1 MDKTAIKNFAI
12 ESRRKLIAAIKLQM
26 KVLGITEEQ
35 ISDKLET
42 STSEIEYYV
51 DDRNPITGSNIVKRQ
66 KLVVELHEREKAT
79 DYETAYNEL
88 VEEVAYTWF
97 NRLIAI
103 RFMEVNGYLPSWIR
117 VLSSSSGRNEPD
129 IMLRS
134 EADLVPYLGAFSNEE
149 QAIMVHASETEAT
162 VDMDAKYRML
172 FIKQAN
178 ALNANL
184 PHLFEKTNDYAELL
198 FTPNYHDGIIQHLIN
213 DIDEAD
219 FDVTR
224 GGQVEIIGW
233 LYQYYNTEPK
243 EVAFKKRK
251 YAETDIPAVTQLF
264 TPDWIVKYMV
274 ENSLGRYWIDVL
286 HARNDSRSEVEIAQ
300 AYHWQYYMPES
311 QQNEQVSLKIIE
323 AQKELTKVKL
333 EDITLVDAAMGS
345 GHVLV
350 YAFDVF
356 LQLYESE
363 GYSKRDATENII
375 QYNLYGFDID
385 TRAFQLSYFAL
396 SMKARE
402 YNRRFLTLELSPNV
416 FDIPEYT
423 DLSVQDFEDLITTDQ
438 QSSDITRLLNAFHDG
453 NSYGSLIH
461 FTDPIDFLE
470 IESIIDTKPG
480 EHQLSFESI
489 ELEEKKHK
497 LKEIITVSKLLC
509 RKYTVGVMNPPYM
522 GSGKMNDVLSKYVKR
537 HFTAGKADLFAA
549 FMERLRM
556 FVSANGYYAMIT
568 QHAWMFLSS
577 FEKLRQSLTQD
588 TLINMAHLG
597 TRAFEE
603 IGGEVV
609 QSTAF
614 VLKKQN
620 LTEYVGTYE
629 RLIDF
634 NSQDKKE
641 TAYLAAVR
649 DQTVDYLYRTN
660 QANFK
665 KIPGSPIAYWVSN
678 QLLHDFLVGIPLKNI
693 SPAQRGLTTGNN
705 NLFIHDWWEVLFNHV
720 DVSRSWRKNQTSKK
734 KWFPYNKGGK
744 NHKWFGNRE
753 LIVNY
758 YNSGQEIA
766 EFGKINKNSFG
777 FQGKD
782 YYFHS
787 GITWSALT
795 SASNTFRYSPQ
806 GSIFDSNKGPML
818 FSNDDSTIFSLLGF
832 LNSKVTTLI
841 TKVLNPTLSL
851 QNGDMD
857 KLPIKKEI
865 FDQNIEHVVR
875 INVLLAQSDWNEYE
889 NSWDFKVHPLLL
901 HIADDKQTEVGGRLE
916 NAFAIWKTEAQERF
930 DQLKANEEELNR
942 IFIDLYGLND
952 ELTPEV
958 EDKEVS
964 VRRADEERDIKSLL
978 SYFIGLVFGRYSL
991 DTLGL
996 AYAGGEWNTDK
1007 YQKFVPNKDN
1017 LLLLN
1022 DDRYFDDDRDIM
1034 NRFRTFL
1041 AVTFGEEHVQ
1051 ENMDYIAHV
1060 IGKKADNS
1068 EQAIRKYFVDDFF
1081 KDHKKGYQK
1090 RPIYWEFNSGKQN
1103 GLKALMYLHRYDEG
1117 ELAMMRTDYMYPL
1130 QSRYEERIE
1139 KLQQWVQDESV
1150 TKTKKQLEKKL
1161 KHVTQQLKELKQY
1174 DPIVRH
1180 VADQRINLDLDDGV
1194 LVNYEKLQDGNK
1206 ILSKL

>member
-103 RFMEVNGYLPSWIR
+103 RFMEVNGYLPSRIR

-198 FTPNYHDGIIQHLIN
+198 FTPNYHDGVIQHLIN

-233 LYQYYNTEPK
+233 LYQYYNTEPHD
-243 EVAFKKRK
+243 
-251 YAETDIPAVTQLF
+251 YAVNITGGAVTKNEIPAATQLF
-264 TPDWIVKYMV
+264 TTDWVVRYMV
-274 ENSLGRYWIDVL
+274 DNSLGKYWLERHPNSDLKSNLDYLLPGEIQIV
-286 HARNDSRSEVEIAQ
+286 DSSE
-300 AYHWQYYMPES
+300 
-311 QQNEQVSLKIIE
+311 N
-323 AQKELTKVKL
+323 L
-333 EDITLVDAAMGS
+333 EDMRFIDNAMGS
-345 GHVLV
+345 GHILV

-356 LQLYESE
+356 MKMYAEQ
-363 GYSKRDATENII
+363 GYSSRDAALSIVQN
-375 QYNLYGFDID
+375 NLYGLEID
-385 TRAFQLSYFAL
+385 KRAYQLAYFAL
-396 SMKARE
+396 MMKARQ
-402 YNRRFLTLELSPNV
+402 YNRRALQPEKVKLNV
-416 FDIPEYT
+416 H
-423 DLSVQDFEDLITTDQ
+423 VFEDTDTV
-438 QSSDITRLLNAFHDG
+438 SPEFLDALSGEYADDIKQIIELFNNARELG
-453 NSYGSLIH
+453 
-461 FTDPIDFLE
+461 
-470 IESIIDTKPG
+470 SIIKFDKTFNWTKLRENVEDIHTDALDIFG
-480 EHQLSFESI
+480 MNQSKKI
-489 ELEEKKHK
+489 VLEV
-497 LKEIITVSKLLC
+497 LTIAEIMST
-509 RKYTVGVMNPPYM
+509 KYDVAVTNPPYLNKFDPDM
-522 GSGKMNDVLSKYVKR
+522 KKYVKKNY
-537 HFTAGKADLFAA
+537 ADYSGDLFSVFIFNNINLVKIGGYAGY
-549 FMERLRM
+549 MTP
-556 FVSANGYYAMIT
+556 FV
-568 QHAWMFLSS
+568 WMFIKTY
-577 FEKLRQSLTQD
+577 EKLRNYLVANKEISSLIQ
-588 TLINMAHLG
+588 MEYS
-597 TRAFEE
+597 AFEE
-603 IGGEVV
+603 ATVPIN
-609 QSTAF
+609 TF
-614 VLKKQN
+614 VLKN
-620 LTEYVGTYE
+620 VPNDGNGTYIKLSAFKGGMNVQ
-629 RLIDF
+629 R
-634 NSQDKKE
+634 DKVLE
-641 TAYLAAVR
+641 AIANP
-649 DQTVDYLYRTN
+649 DIDYLYRTN

-665 KIPGSPIAYWVSN
+665 KIPGSPIAYWATKKVFKSFERST
-678 QLLHDFLVGIPLKNI
+678 LDEHFKGKE
-693 SPAQRGLTTGNN
+693 GLGTGNN
-705 NLFIHDWWEVLFNHV
+705 RVFL
-720 DVSRSWRKNQTSKK
+720 KY
-734 KWFPYNKGGK
+734 WFELILPNEGWYPYQKGGAYR
-744 NHKWFGNRE
+744 KWYGNN
-753 LIVNY
+753 NY
-758 YNSGQEIA
+758 YVDWRNDGRNMKAMPKSNIR
-766 EFGKINKNSFG
+766 NLP
-777 FQGKD
+777 FQ
-782 YYFHS
+782 YS
-787 GITWSALT
+787 IGITWSAI
-795 SASNTFRYSPQ
+795 SSGKPSFRYTQ
-806 GSIFDSNKGPML
+806 TKYFFDSKGPMM
-818 FSNDDSTIFSLLGF
+818 FHVHEESYFFAIGY
-832 LNSKVTTLI
+832 LNSKVTEYFLTFLS
-841 TKVLNPTLSL
+841 PTLDYRL
-851 QNGDMD
+851 GQIQ
-857 KLPIKKEI
+857 KLPFIDEEVVSRIELQRILTLVSQTLDTSKKE
-865 FDQNIEHVVR
+865 
-875 INVLLAQSDWNEYE
+875 WNQYE
-889 NSWDFKVHPLLL
+889 ESIDFYKHPLLT

-916 NAFAIWKTEAQERF
+916 NAFAIWKTEAQDRF

-991 DTLGL
+991 DTPGL

-1051 ENMDYIAHV
+1051 ENMDYIAYV

-1206 ILSKL
+1206 ILSKI

>member
-66 KLVVELHEREKAT
+66 KLVVELHERETAT

-103 RFMEVNGYLPSWIR
+103 RFMEVNGYLPSRIR

-198 FTPNYHDGIIQHLIN
+198 FTPNYHDGVIQHLIN

-233 LYQYYNTEPK
+233 LYQYYNTEPHD
-243 EVAFKKRK
+243 
-251 YAETDIPAVTQLF
+251 YAVNITGGAVTKNEIPAATQLF
-264 TPDWIVKYMV
+264 TTDWVVRYMV
-274 ENSLGRYWIDVL
+274 DNSLGKYWLERHPNSDLKSNLDYLLPGEIQIV
-286 HARNDSRSEVEIAQ
+286 DSSE
-300 AYHWQYYMPES
+300 
-311 QQNEQVSLKIIE
+311 N
-323 AQKELTKVKL
+323 L
-333 EDITLVDAAMGS
+333 EDMRFIDNAMGS
-345 GHVLV
+345 GHILV

-356 LQLYESE
+356 MKMYAEQ
-363 GYSKRDATENII
+363 GYSSRDAALSIVQN
-375 QYNLYGFDID
+375 NLYGLEID
-385 TRAFQLSYFAL
+385 KRAYQLAYFAL
-396 SMKARE
+396 MMKARQ
-402 YNRRFLTLELSPNV
+402 YNRRALQPEKVKLNV
-416 FDIPEYT
+416 H
-423 DLSVQDFEDLITTDQ
+423 VFEDTDTV
-438 QSSDITRLLNAFHDG
+438 SPEFLDALSGEYADDIKQIIELFNNARELG
-453 NSYGSLIH
+453 
-461 FTDPIDFLE
+461 
-470 IESIIDTKPG
+470 SIIKFDKTFNWTKLRENVEDIHTDALDIFG
-480 EHQLSFESI
+480 MNQSKKI
-489 ELEEKKHK
+489 VLEV
-497 LKEIITVSKLLC
+497 LTIAEIMST
-509 RKYTVGVMNPPYM
+509 KYDVAVTNPPYLNKFDPDM
-522 GSGKMNDVLSKYVKR
+522 KKYVKKNY
-537 HFTAGKADLFAA
+537 ADYSGDLFSVFIFNNINLVKIGGYAGY
-549 FMERLRM
+549 MTP
-556 FVSANGYYAMIT
+556 FV
-568 QHAWMFLSS
+568 WMFIKTY
-577 FEKLRQSLTQD
+577 EKLRNYLVANKEISSLIQ
-588 TLINMAHLG
+588 MEYS
-597 TRAFEE
+597 AFEE
-603 IGGEVV
+603 ATVPIN
-609 QSTAF
+609 TF
-614 VLKKQN
+614 VLKN
-620 LTEYVGTYE
+620 VPNDGNGTYIKLSAFKGGMNVQ
-629 RLIDF
+629 R
-634 NSQDKKE
+634 DKVLE
-641 TAYLAAVR
+641 AIANP
-649 DQTVDYLYRTN
+649 DIDYLYRTN

-665 KIPGSPIAYWVSN
+665 KIPGSPIAYWASEN
-678 QLLHDFLVGIPLKNI
+678 LIHDFEIGTPLKRIATPRQGLATADNNRFLRQWYEVVNQAICFDAHSI
-693 SPAQRGLTTGNN
+693 SES
-705 NLFIHDWWEVLFNHV
+705 IMSE
-720 DVSRSWRKNQTSKK
+720 K
-734 KWFPYNKGGK
+734 KWFPCNKGGSFR
-744 NHKWFGNRE
+744 KWYGNYDYV
-753 LIVNY
+753 VNWQNNGY
-758 YNSGQEIA
+758 EIRNFKTPSGKVRSRPQNTE
-766 EFGKINKNSFG
+766 
-777 FQGKD
+777 
-782 YYFHS
+782 YYFREAV
-787 GITWSALT
+787 TWSKIT
-795 SASNTFRYSPQ
+795 SGKFNVRYRIQ
-806 GSIFDSNKGPML
+806 GSIPETAGNEAFSSDHVALIKIVGLLNTKIVDSIMAC
-818 FSNDDSTIFSLLGF
+818 
-832 LNSKVTTLI
+832 
-841 TKVLNPTLSL
+841 LNPTINS
-851 QNGDMD
+851 QAGDFGNI
-857 KLPIKKEI
+857 PILLNDSNRVLNLAKK
-865 FDQNIEHVVR
+865 NIK
-875 INVLLAQSDWNEYE
+875 IAQSDWDTIEQ
-889 NSWDFKVHPLLL
+889 SWNFKVYPLLL

-916 NAFAIWKTEAQERF
+916 NAFAIWKTEAQDRF

-991 DTLGL
+991 DTPGL

-1051 ENMDYIAHV
+1051 ENMDYIAYV

-1206 ILSKL
+1206 ILSKI

>member
-103 RFMEVNGYLPSWIR
+103 RFMEVNGYLPSRIR

-198 FTPNYHDGIIQHLIN
+198 FTPNYHDGVIQHLIN
-213 DIDEAD
+213 DIDEVD

-233 LYQYYNTEPK
+233 LYQYYNTEPHD
-243 EVAFKKRK
+243 
-251 YAETDIPAVTQLF
+251 YAVNITGGAVTKNEIPAATQLF
-264 TPDWIVKYMV
+264 TTDWVVRYMV
-274 ENSLGRYWIDVL
+274 DNSLGKYWLERHPNSDLKSNLDYLLPGEIQTV
-286 HARNDSRSEVEIAQ
+286 DSSE
-300 AYHWQYYMPES
+300 
-311 QQNEQVSLKIIE
+311 N
-323 AQKELTKVKL
+323 L
-333 EDITLVDAAMGS
+333 EDMRLIDNAMGS
-345 GHVLV
+345 GHILV

-356 LQLYESE
+356 MKMYAEQ
-363 GYSKRDATENII
+363 GYSSRDAALSIVQN
-375 QYNLYGFDID
+375 NLYGLEID
-385 TRAFQLSYFAL
+385 KRAYQLAYFAL
-396 SMKARE
+396 MMKARQ
-402 YNRRFLTLELSPNV
+402 YNRRALQPEKVKLNV
-416 FDIPEYT
+416 H
-423 DLSVQDFEDLITTDQ
+423 VFEDTDTV
-438 QSSDITRLLNAFHDG
+438 SPEFLDALSGEYADDIKQIIELFSNARELG
-453 NSYGSLIH
+453 
-461 FTDPIDFLE
+461 
-470 IESIIDTKPG
+470 SIIKFDKTFNWTKLRENVEDMHTDALDIFGMNQSKKIVLKVLTIG
-480 EHQLSFESI
+480 EIMS
-489 ELEEKKHK
+489 
-497 LKEIITVSKLLC
+497 T
-509 RKYTVGVMNPPYM
+509 KYDVAVTNPPYLNKFDPDM
-522 GSGKMNDVLSKYVKR
+522 KKYVKKNY
-537 HFTAGKADLFAA
+537 ADYSGDLFSVFIFNNINLVKIGGYAA
-549 FMERLRM
+549 YMTP
-556 FVSANGYYAMIT
+556 FV
-568 QHAWMFLSS
+568 WMFIKTY
-577 FEKLRQSLTQD
+577 EKLRSYLVANKEISSLIQ
-588 TLINMAHLG
+588 MEYS
-597 TRAFEE
+597 AFEE
-603 IGGEVV
+603 ATVPIN
-609 QSTAF
+609 TF
-614 VLKKQN
+614 VLKN
-620 LTEYVGTYE
+620 VPNGSNGTYIKLSAFKGGMNVQ
-629 RLIDF
+629 R
-634 NSQDKKE
+634 DKVLE
-641 TAYLAAVR
+641 AIANP
-649 DQTVDYLYRTN
+649 DIDYLYRTN

-665 KIPGSPIAYWVSN
+665 KIPGSPIAYWATKKVFKSFERST
-678 QLLHDFLVGIPLKNI
+678 LDEHFKGKE
-693 SPAQRGLTTGNN
+693 GLGTGNN
-705 NLFIHDWWEVLFNHV
+705 RVFL
-720 DVSRSWRKNQTSKK
+720 KY
-734 KWFPYNKGGK
+734 WFELILPNEGWYPYQKGGAYR
-744 NHKWFGNRE
+744 KWYGNN
-753 LIVNY
+753 NY
-758 YNSGQEIA
+758 YVDWRNDGRNMKAMPKSNIR
-766 EFGKINKNSFG
+766 NLP
-777 FQGKD
+777 FQ
-782 YYFHS
+782 YS
-787 GITWSALT
+787 IGITWSAI
-795 SASNTFRYSPQ
+795 SSGKPSFRYTQ
-806 GSIFDSNKGPML
+806 TKYFFDSKGPMM
-818 FSNDDSTIFSLLGF
+818 FHVHEESYFFAIGY
-832 LNSKVTTLI
+832 LNSKVTEYFLTFLS
-841 TKVLNPTLSL
+841 PTLDYRL
-851 QNGDMD
+851 GQIQ
-857 KLPIKKEI
+857 KLPFIDEEVVSRIELQRILTLVSQTLDTSKKE
-865 FDQNIEHVVR
+865 
-875 INVLLAQSDWNEYE
+875 WNQYE
-889 NSWDFKVHPLLL
+889 ESIDFYKHPLLT

>member
-66 KLVVELHEREKAT
+66 KLVVELHERETAT

-103 RFMEVNGYLPSWIR
+103 RFMEVNGYLPSRIR

-198 FTPNYHDGIIQHLIN
+198 FTPNYHVGVIQHLIN

-243 EVAFKKRK
+243 EVAISQPKSHKFRNNEI
-251 YAETDIPAVTQLF
+251 ASATQIF

-274 ENSLGRYWIDVL
+274 QNSLGKLWIRHIVAKNGSL
-286 HARNDSRSEVEIAQ
+286 SEKQLAEQ
-300 AYHWQYYMPES
+300 FQWQYYMEDGP
-311 QQNEQVSLKIIE
+311 QPKE
-323 AQKELTKVKL
+323 AIVEITSTENSL
-333 EDITLVDAAMGS
+333 EDLNIQDIKFIDPAMGS
-345 GHVLV
+345 GHILV
-350 YAFDVF
+350 YAFDV
-356 LQLYESE
+356 LMDIYISE
-363 GYSKRDATENII
+363 GFSKREATELII
-375 QYNLYGFDID
+375 TNNLSGLDID
-385 TRAFQLSYFAL
+385 MRAFQLSYF
-396 SMKARE
+396 SVMMKARQ
-402 YNRRFLTLELSPNV
+402 YNRRILSVNHSINV
-416 FDIPEYT
+416 FSIPDT
-423 DLSVQDFEDLITTDQ
+423 SDLAIESFNVLFEQLTEKTVAILKE
-438 QSSDITRLLNAFHDG
+438 LLAIFVHG
-453 NSYGSLIH
+453 SEFGSLLKVGQYNFEMILSEL
-461 FTDPIDFLE
+461 DGLN
-470 IESIIDTKPG
+470 
-480 EHQLSFESI
+480 EHQLSFELIPLI
-489 ELEEKKHK
+489 EKS
-497 LKEIITVSKLLC
+497 KEIIKAAKLLAQP
-509 RKYTVGVMNPPYM
+509 YHVVITNPPYM
-522 GSGKMNDVLSKYVKR
+522 GSSRMSPALAKFAKEVYPNSKS
-537 HFTAGKADLFAA
+537 DLFSM
-549 FMERLRM
+549 FMERWG
-556 FVSANGYYAMIT
+556 SATLSGGYSCMVT
-568 QHAWMFLSS
+568 MQSWMFLSS
-577 FEKLRQSLTQD
+577 FEKMRKNILTKYTISNLMHMENNVMGIAFGTAVTILRN
-588 TLINMAHLG
+588 TLLPD
-597 TRAFEE
+597 F
-603 IGGEVV
+603 
-609 QSTAF
+609 S
-614 VLKKQN
+614 
-620 LTEYVGTYE
+620 GTYHQIKTTDVTKGIPAVVPITGN
-629 RLIDF
+629 RF
-634 NSQDKKE
+634 N
-641 TAYLAAVR
+641 
-649 DQTVDYLYRTN
+649 RTN

-665 KIPGSPIAYWVSN
+665 KIPGSPIAYWASEN
-678 QLLHDFLVGIPLKNI
+678 LIHDFEIGTPLKRIATPRQGLATADNNRFLRQWYEVVNQAICFDAHSI
-693 SPAQRGLTTGNN
+693 SES
-705 NLFIHDWWEVLFNHV
+705 IISE
-720 DVSRSWRKNQTSKK
+720 K
-734 KWFPYNKGGK
+734 KWFPCNKGGSFR
-744 NHKWFGNRE
+744 KWYGNYDYV
-753 LIVNY
+753 VNWQNNGY
-758 YNSGQEIA
+758 EIRNFKTPSGKVRSRPQNTE
-766 EFGKINKNSFG
+766 
-777 FQGKD
+777 
-782 YYFHS
+782 YYFREAV
-787 GITWSALT
+787 TWSKIT
-795 SASNTFRYSPQ
+795 SGKFNVRYRIQ
-806 GSIFDSNKGPML
+806 GSIPETAGNEAFSSDHVALIKIVGLLNTKIVDSIMAC
-818 FSNDDSTIFSLLGF
+818 
-832 LNSKVTTLI
+832 
-841 TKVLNPTLSL
+841 LNPTINS
-851 QNGDMD
+851 QAGDFGNI
-857 KLPIKKEI
+857 PILLNDSNRVLNLAKK
-865 FDQNIEHVVR
+865 NIK
-875 INVLLAQSDWNEYE
+875 IAQSDWDTIEQ
-889 NSWDFKVHPLLL
+889 SWNFKVYPLLL

-916 NAFAIWKTEAQERF
+916 NAFAIWKTEAQDRF

-991 DTLGL
+991 DTPGL

-1051 ENMDYIAHV
+1051 ENMDYIAYV

-1206 ILSKL
+1206 ILSKI

>member
-26 KVLGITEEQ
+26 KVLGITEKQ

-103 RFMEVNGYLPSWIR
+103 RFMEVNGYLPSRIR

-198 FTPNYHDGIIQHLIN
+198 FTPNYHDGVIQHLIN
-213 DIDEAD
+213 DIDEVD

-233 LYQYYNTEPK
+233 LYQYYNTEPHD
-243 EVAFKKRK
+243 
-251 YAETDIPAVTQLF
+251 YAVNITGGAVTKNEIPAATQLF
-264 TPDWIVKYMV
+264 TTDWVVRYMV
-274 ENSLGRYWIDVL
+274 DNSLGKYWLERHPNSDLKSNLDYLLPGEIQTV
-286 HARNDSRSEVEIAQ
+286 DSSE
-300 AYHWQYYMPES
+300 
-311 QQNEQVSLKIIE
+311 N
-323 AQKELTKVKL
+323 L
-333 EDITLVDAAMGS
+333 EDMRLIDNAMGS
-345 GHVLV
+345 GHILV

-356 LQLYESE
+356 MKMYAEQ
-363 GYSKRDATENII
+363 GYSSRDAALSIVQN
-375 QYNLYGFDID
+375 NLYGLEID
-385 TRAFQLSYFAL
+385 KRAYQLAYFAL
-396 SMKARE
+396 MMKARQ
-402 YNRRFLTLELSPNV
+402 YNRRALQPEKVKLNV
-416 FDIPEYT
+416 H
-423 DLSVQDFEDLITTDQ
+423 VFEDTDTV
-438 QSSDITRLLNAFHDG
+438 SPEFLDALSGEYADDIKQIIELFSNARELG
-453 NSYGSLIH
+453 
-461 FTDPIDFLE
+461 
-470 IESIIDTKPG
+470 SIIKFDKTFNWTKLRENVEDMHTDALDIFGMNQSKKIVLKVLTIG
-480 EHQLSFESI
+480 EIMS
-489 ELEEKKHK
+489 
-497 LKEIITVSKLLC
+497 T
-509 RKYTVGVMNPPYM
+509 KYDVAVTNPPYLNKFDPDM
-522 GSGKMNDVLSKYVKR
+522 KKYVKKNY
-537 HFTAGKADLFAA
+537 ADYSGDLFSVFIFNNINLVKIGGYAA
-549 FMERLRM
+549 YMTP
-556 FVSANGYYAMIT
+556 FV
-568 QHAWMFLSS
+568 WMFIKTY
-577 FEKLRQSLTQD
+577 EKLRSYLVANKEISSLIQ
-588 TLINMAHLG
+588 MEYS
-597 TRAFEE
+597 AFEE
-603 IGGEVV
+603 ATVPIN
-609 QSTAF
+609 TF
-614 VLKKQN
+614 VLKN
-620 LTEYVGTYE
+620 VPNGSNGTYIKLSAFKGGMNVQ
-629 RLIDF
+629 R
-634 NSQDKKE
+634 DKVLE
-641 TAYLAAVR
+641 AIANP
-649 DQTVDYLYRTN
+649 DIDYLYRTN

-665 KIPGSPIAYWVSN
+665 KIPGSPIAYWATKKVFKSFERST
-678 QLLHDFLVGIPLKNI
+678 LDEHFKGKE
-693 SPAQRGLTTGNN
+693 GLGTGNN
-705 NLFIHDWWEVLFNHV
+705 RVFL
-720 DVSRSWRKNQTSKK
+720 KY
-734 KWFPYNKGGK
+734 WFELILPNEGWYPYQKGGAYR
-744 NHKWFGNRE
+744 KWYGNN
-753 LIVNY
+753 NY
-758 YNSGQEIA
+758 YVDWRNDGRNMKAMPKSNIR
-766 EFGKINKNSFG
+766 NLP
-777 FQGKD
+777 FQ
-782 YYFHS
+782 YS
-787 GITWSALT
+787 IGITWSAI
-795 SASNTFRYSPQ
+795 SSGKPSFRYTQ
-806 GSIFDSNKGPML
+806 TKYFFDSKGPMM
-818 FSNDDSTIFSLLGF
+818 FHVHEESYFFAIGY
-832 LNSKVTTLI
+832 LNSKVTEYFLTFLS
-841 TKVLNPTLSL
+841 PTLDYRL
-851 QNGDMD
+851 GQIQ
-857 KLPIKKEI
+857 KLPFIDEEVVSRIELQRILTLVSQTLDTSKKE
-865 FDQNIEHVVR
+865 
-875 INVLLAQSDWNEYE
+875 WNQYE
-889 NSWDFKVHPLLL
+889 ESIDFYKHPLLT

>member
-103 RFMEVNGYLPSWIR
+103 RFMEVNGYLPSRIR

-198 FTPNYHDGIIQHLIN
+198 FTPNYHDGVIQHLIN
-213 DIDEAD
+213 DIDEVD

-233 LYQYYNTEPK
+233 LYQYYNTEPHD
-243 EVAFKKRK
+243 
-251 YAETDIPAVTQLF
+251 YAVNITGGAVTKNEIPAATQLF
-264 TPDWIVKYMV
+264 TTDWIVRYMV
-274 ENSLGRYWIDVL
+274 DNSLGKYWLERHPNSDLKSNLDYLLPGEIQTV
-286 HARNDSRSEVEIAQ
+286 DSSE
-300 AYHWQYYMPES
+300 
-311 QQNEQVSLKIIE
+311 N
-323 AQKELTKVKL
+323 L
-333 EDITLVDAAMGS
+333 EDMRLIDNAMGS
-345 GHVLV
+345 GHILV

-356 LQLYESE
+356 MKMYAEQ
-363 GYSKRDATENII
+363 GYSSRGAALSIVQN
-375 QYNLYGFDID
+375 NLYGLEID
-385 TRAFQLSYFAL
+385 KRAYQLAYFAL
-396 SMKARE
+396 MMKARQ
-402 YNRRFLTLELSPNV
+402 YNRRALQPEKVKLNV
-416 FDIPEYT
+416 H
-423 DLSVQDFEDLITTDQ
+423 VFEDTDTV
-438 QSSDITRLLNAFHDG
+438 SPEFLDALSGEYADDIKQIIELFSNARELG
-453 NSYGSLIH
+453 
-461 FTDPIDFLE
+461 
-470 IESIIDTKPG
+470 SIIKFDKTFNWTKLRENVEDMHTDALDIFGMNQSKKIVLKVLTIG
-480 EHQLSFESI
+480 EIMS
-489 ELEEKKHK
+489 
-497 LKEIITVSKLLC
+497 T
-509 RKYTVGVMNPPYM
+509 KYDVAVTNPPYLNKFDPDM
-522 GSGKMNDVLSKYVKR
+522 KKYVKKNY
-537 HFTAGKADLFAA
+537 ADYSGDLFSVFIFNNINLVKIGGYAA
-549 FMERLRM
+549 YMTP
-556 FVSANGYYAMIT
+556 FV
-568 QHAWMFLSS
+568 WMFIKTY
-577 FEKLRQSLTQD
+577 EKLRSYLVANKEISSLIQ
-588 TLINMAHLG
+588 MEYS
-597 TRAFEE
+597 AFEE
-603 IGGEVV
+603 ATVPIN
-609 QSTAF
+609 TF
-614 VLKKQN
+614 VLKN
-620 LTEYVGTYE
+620 VPNSGNGTYIKLSAFKGGMNVQ
-629 RLIDF
+629 R
-634 NSQDKKE
+634 DKVLE
-641 TAYLAAVR
+641 AIANP
-649 DQTVDYLYRTN
+649 DIDYLYRTN

-665 KIPGSPIAYWVSN
+665 KIPGSPIAYWASKN
-678 QLLHDFLVGIPLKNI
+678 LIHDFEVGKRMENVVVPKVGLQTGDNKIFLRFWYEVGNQNI
-693 SPAQRGLTTGNN
+693 CYSANTISESTLSG
-705 NLFIHDWWEVLFNHV
+705 
-720 DVSRSWRKNQTSKK
+720 K
-734 KWFPYNKGGK
+734 KWFPYNKGGSYR
-744 NHKWFGNRE
+744 KWFGNYDYV
-753 LIVNY
+753 VNWKQ
-758 YNSGQEIA
+758 NGKEIRNFTDNA
-766 EFGKINKNSFG
+766 GKLRSRPQNT
-777 FQGKD
+777 D
-782 YYFHS
+782 YYFQES
-787 GITWSALT
+787 ITWSDIT
-795 SASNTFRYSPQ
+795 SGDFSARYRAP
-806 GSIFDSNKGPML
+806 GSIFDVVGKSAFKL
-818 FSNDDSTIFSLLGF
+818 EKQTDLLSLLGL
-832 LNSKVTTLI
+832 LNAKVTNYI
-841 TKVLNPTLSL
+841 FKILNPTIHL
-851 QNGDMD
+851 QTGNFANFPVINS
-857 KLPIKKEI
+857 KISVYKQVQVAIEI
-865 FDQNIEHVVR
+865 TQN
-875 INVLLAQSDWNEYE
+875 DWNSFEK
-889 NSWDFKVHPLLL
+889 SWDFIRHPLLS
-901 HIADDKQTEVGGRLE
+901 HIADDKQTEIGGRLE
-916 NAFAIWKTEAQERF
+916 NAFAIWKIEAQERF

-958 EDKEVS
+958 EDKDVS

-991 DTLGL
+991 DTPGL

-1051 ENMDYIAHV
+1051 ANMDYIAHV

>member
-66 KLVVELHEREKAT
+66 KLVVELHERERAT

-103 RFMEVNGYLPSWIR
+103 RFMEVNGYLPSRIR

-172 FIKQAN
+172 FIKQTN

-198 FTPNYHDGIIQHLIN
+198 FTPNYHDGVIQHLIN

-233 LYQYYNTEPK
+233 LYQYYNTEPHD
-243 EVAFKKRK
+243 
-251 YAETDIPAVTQLF
+251 YAVNITGGAVTKNEIPAATQLF
-264 TPDWIVKYMV
+264 TTDWVVRYMV
-274 ENSLGRYWIDVL
+274 DNSLGKYWLERHPNSDLKSNLDYLLPGEIQTVDSSENLKDMRLID
-286 HARNDSRSEVEIAQ
+286 N
-300 AYHWQYYMPES
+300 
-311 QQNEQVSLKIIE
+311 
-323 AQKELTKVKL
+323 
-333 EDITLVDAAMGS
+333 AMGS
-345 GHVLV
+345 GHILV

-356 LQLYESE
+356 MKMYAEQ
-363 GYSKRDATENII
+363 GYSSRDAALSIVQN
-375 QYNLYGFDID
+375 NLYGLEID
-385 TRAFQLSYFAL
+385 KRAYQLAYFAL
-396 SMKARE
+396 MMKARQ
-402 YNRRFLTLELSPNV
+402 YNRHALQPEKVKLNV
-416 FDIPEYT
+416 H
-423 DLSVQDFEDLITTDQ
+423 VFEDTDTV
-438 QSSDITRLLNAFHDG
+438 SPEFLDALSGEYADDIKQIIELFNNARELG
-453 NSYGSLIH
+453 
-461 FTDPIDFLE
+461 
-470 IESIIDTKPG
+470 SIIKFDKTFNWTKLRENVEDIHTDALDIFG
-480 EHQLSFESI
+480 MNQSKKI
-489 ELEEKKHK
+489 VLEV
-497 LKEIITVSKLLC
+497 LTIAEIMST
-509 RKYTVGVMNPPYM
+509 KYDVAVTNPPYLNKFDPDM
-522 GSGKMNDVLSKYVKR
+522 KKYVKKNY
-537 HFTAGKADLFAA
+537 ADYSGDLFSVFIFNNINLVKIGGYAGY
-549 FMERLRM
+549 MTP
-556 FVSANGYYAMIT
+556 FV
-568 QHAWMFLSS
+568 WMFIKTY
-577 FEKLRQSLTQD
+577 EKLRNYLVANKEISSLIQ
-588 TLINMAHLG
+588 MEYS
-597 TRAFEE
+597 AFEE
-603 IGGEVV
+603 ATVPIN
-609 QSTAF
+609 TF
-614 VLKKQN
+614 VLKN
-620 LTEYVGTYE
+620 VPNDGNGTYIKLSAFKGGMNVQ
-629 RLIDF
+629 R
-634 NSQDKKE
+634 DKVLE
-641 TAYLAAVR
+641 AIANP
-649 DQTVDYLYRTN
+649 DIDYLYRTN
-660 QANFK
+660 QAKFK
-665 KIPGSPIAYWVSN
+665 EIPGYKISYWASSEILSAFKYPLIRKYGNVKSGIMVKSDFTKEWYEVSN
-678 QLLHDFLVGIPLKNI
+678 EDILFNATNI
-693 SPAQRGLTTGNN
+693 SQMSG
-705 NLFIHDWWEVLFNHV
+705 F
-720 DVSRSWRKNQTSKK
+720 
-734 KWFPYNKGGK
+734 KWFPLNSGGGF
-744 NHKWFGNRE
+744 NKWFGNNTTVIDLENNAENIKNSKSNYR
-753 LIVNY
+753 LRDSNY
-758 YNSGQEIA
+758 Y
-766 EFGKINKNSFG
+766 FKT
-777 FQGKD
+777 
-782 YYFHS
+782 
-787 GITWSALT
+787 GITWGRIT
-795 SASNTFRYSPQ
+795 SSDTSFRLSRQ
-806 GSIFDSNKGPML
+806 GSLFGDAGPMM
-818 FSNDDSTIFSLLGF
+818 FMDKSIFFILGF
-832 LNSKVTTLI
+832 VNSKVMPTI
-841 TKVLNPTLSL
+841 VKILNPTLNF
-851 QNGDMD
+851 QVADMKD
-857 KLPIKKEI
+857 VP
-865 FDQNIEHVVR
+865 V
-875 INVLLAQSDWNEYE
+875 INVNKDLVEPLVQANVMLSKMDEGCFE
-889 NSWDFKVHPLLL
+889 LSWDFNRHPLLS

-916 NAFAIWKTEAQERF
+916 NAFAIWKTEAQDRF

-991 DTLGL
+991 DTPGL

-1051 ENMDYIAHV
+1051 ENMDYIAYV

>member
-103 RFMEVNGYLPSWIR
+103 RFMEVNGYLPSRIR

-198 FTPNYHDGIIQHLIN
+198 FTPNYHDGVIQHLIN
-213 DIDEAD
+213 DIDEVD

-233 LYQYYNTEPK
+233 LYQYYNTEPHD
-243 EVAFKKRK
+243 
-251 YAETDIPAVTQLF
+251 YAVNITGGAVTKNEIPAATQLF
-264 TPDWIVKYMV
+264 TTDWVVRYMV
-274 ENSLGRYWIDVL
+274 DNSLGKYWLERHPNSDLKSNLDYLLPGEIQTV
-286 HARNDSRSEVEIAQ
+286 DSSE
-300 AYHWQYYMPES
+300 
-311 QQNEQVSLKIIE
+311 N
-323 AQKELTKVKL
+323 L
-333 EDITLVDAAMGS
+333 EDMRLIDNAMGS
-345 GHVLV
+345 GHILV

-356 LQLYESE
+356 MKMYAEQ
-363 GYSKRDATENII
+363 GYSSRDAALSIVQN
-375 QYNLYGFDID
+375 NLYGLEID
-385 TRAFQLSYFAL
+385 KRAYQLAYFAL
-396 SMKARE
+396 MMKARQ
-402 YNRRFLTLELSPNV
+402 YNRRALQPEKVKLNV
-416 FDIPEYT
+416 H
-423 DLSVQDFEDLITTDQ
+423 VFEDTDTV
-438 QSSDITRLLNAFHDG
+438 SPEFLDALSGEYADDIKQIIELFSNARELG
-453 NSYGSLIH
+453 
-461 FTDPIDFLE
+461 
-470 IESIIDTKPG
+470 SIIKFDKTFNWTKLRENVEDMHTDALDIFGMNQSKKIVLKVLTIG
-480 EHQLSFESI
+480 EIMS
-489 ELEEKKHK
+489 
-497 LKEIITVSKLLC
+497 T
-509 RKYTVGVMNPPYM
+509 KYDVAVTNPPYLNKFDPDM
-522 GSGKMNDVLSKYVKR
+522 KKYVKKNY
-537 HFTAGKADLFAA
+537 ADYSGDLFSVFIFNNINLVKIGGYAA
-549 FMERLRM
+549 YMTP
-556 FVSANGYYAMIT
+556 FV
-568 QHAWMFLSS
+568 WMFIKTY
-577 FEKLRQSLTQD
+577 EKLRSYLVANKEISSLIQ
-588 TLINMAHLG
+588 MEYS
-597 TRAFEE
+597 AFEE
-603 IGGEVV
+603 ATVPIN
-609 QSTAF
+609 TF
-614 VLKKQN
+614 VLKN
-620 LTEYVGTYE
+620 VPNGSNGTYIKLSAFKGGMNVQ
-629 RLIDF
+629 R
-634 NSQDKKE
+634 DKVLE
-641 TAYLAAVR
+641 AIANP
-649 DQTVDYLYRTN
+649 DIDYLYRTN

-678 QLLHDFLVGIPLKNI
+678 HVFGVFANNEQIKNVGDSKK
-693 SPAQRGLTTGNN
+693 GLDTGNN
-705 NLFIHDWWEVLFNHV
+705 SKYYRYWYEVNSN
-720 DVSRSWRKNQTSKK
+720 DN
-734 KWFPYNKGGK
+734 KWTPLNKGGDFRK
-744 NHKWFGNRE
+744 WYGNHNYVINWQNSGKVIKENGRANIRNEKYYFKKSISWTDLTSGPFSGRLTPKGFIFDAAGPSYFGNN
-753 LIVNY
+753 L
-758 YNSGQEIA
+758 
-766 EFGKINKNSFG
+766 
-777 FQGKD
+777 
-782 YYFHS
+782 
-787 GITWSALT
+787 LT
-795 SASNTFRYSPQ
+795 
-806 GSIFDSNKGPML
+806 ML
-818 FSNDDSTIFSLLGF
+818 AY
-832 LNSKVTTLI
+832 LNSKVFNTLAYVTMSTMHYPNGQVGNMPFKIPAKPI
-841 TKVLNPTLSL
+841 TIHIESL
-851 QNGDMD
+851 VKN
-857 KLPIKKEI
+857 
-865 FDQNIEHVVR
+865 
-875 INVLLAQSDWNEYE
+875 NVMFSKTDWDSFE
-889 NSWDFKVHPLLL
+889 NSWDFKRHPLLL

-916 NAFAIWKTEAQERF
+916 NAFAIWKTEAQDRF

-991 DTLGL
+991 DTPGL

-1051 ENMDYIAHV
+1051 ENMDYIAYV

>member
-103 RFMEVNGYLPSWIR
+103 RFMEVNGYLPSRIR

-198 FTPNYHDGIIQHLIN
+198 FTPNYHDGVIQHLIN

-233 LYQYYNTEPK
+233 LYQYYNTEPHD
-243 EVAFKKRK
+243 
-251 YAETDIPAVTQLF
+251 YAVNITGGAVTKNEIPAATQLF
-264 TPDWIVKYMV
+264 TTDWVVRYMV
-274 ENSLGRYWIDVL
+274 DNSLGKYWLERHPNSDLKSNLDYLLPGEIQIV
-286 HARNDSRSEVEIAQ
+286 DSSE
-300 AYHWQYYMPES
+300 
-311 QQNEQVSLKIIE
+311 N
-323 AQKELTKVKL
+323 L
-333 EDITLVDAAMGS
+333 EDMRFIDNAMGS
-345 GHVLV
+345 GHILV

-356 LQLYESE
+356 MKMYAEQ
-363 GYSKRDATENII
+363 GYSSRDAALSIVQN
-375 QYNLYGFDID
+375 NLYGLEID
-385 TRAFQLSYFAL
+385 KRAYQLAYFAL
-396 SMKARE
+396 MMKARQ
-402 YNRRFLTLELSPNV
+402 YNRRALQPEKVKLNV
-416 FDIPEYT
+416 H
-423 DLSVQDFEDLITTDQ
+423 VFEDTDTV
-438 QSSDITRLLNAFHDG
+438 SPEFLDALSGKYADDIKQIIELFNNARELG
-453 NSYGSLIH
+453 
-461 FTDPIDFLE
+461 
-470 IESIIDTKPG
+470 SIIKFDKTFNWTKLRENVEDIHTDALDIFG
-480 EHQLSFESI
+480 MNQSKKI
-489 ELEEKKHK
+489 VLEV
-497 LKEIITVSKLLC
+497 LTIAEIMST
-509 RKYTVGVMNPPYM
+509 KYDVAVTNPPYLNKFDPDM
-522 GSGKMNDVLSKYVKR
+522 KKYVKKNY
-537 HFTAGKADLFAA
+537 ADYSGDLFSVFIFNNINLVKIGGYAGY
-549 FMERLRM
+549 MTP
-556 FVSANGYYAMIT
+556 FV
-568 QHAWMFLSS
+568 WMFIKTY
-577 FEKLRQSLTQD
+577 EKLRNYLVANKEISSLIQ
-588 TLINMAHLG
+588 MEYS
-597 TRAFEE
+597 AFEE
-603 IGGEVV
+603 ATVPIN
-609 QSTAF
+609 TF
-614 VLKKQN
+614 VLKN
-620 LTEYVGTYE
+620 VPNDGNGTYIKLSAFKGGMNVQ
-629 RLIDF
+629 R
-634 NSQDKKE
+634 DKVLE
-641 TAYLAAVR
+641 AIANP
-649 DQTVDYLYRTN
+649 DIDYLYRTN

-665 KIPGSPIAYWVSN
+665 KIPGSPIAYWASEN
-678 QLLHDFLVGIPLKNI
+678 LIHDFEIGTPLKRIATPRQGLATADNNRFLRQWYEVVNQAICFDAHSI
-693 SPAQRGLTTGNN
+693 SES
-705 NLFIHDWWEVLFNHV
+705 IISE
-720 DVSRSWRKNQTSKK
+720 K
-734 KWFPYNKGGK
+734 KWFPCNKGGSFR
-744 NHKWFGNRE
+744 KWYGNYDYV
-753 LIVNY
+753 VNWQNNGY
-758 YNSGQEIA
+758 EIRNFKTPSGKVRSRPQNTE
-766 EFGKINKNSFG
+766 
-777 FQGKD
+777 
-782 YYFHS
+782 YYFREAV
-787 GITWSALT
+787 TWSKIT
-795 SASNTFRYSPQ
+795 SGKFNVRYRIQ
-806 GSIFDSNKGPML
+806 GSIPETAGNEAFSSDHVALIKIVGLLNTKIVDSIMAC
-818 FSNDDSTIFSLLGF
+818 
-832 LNSKVTTLI
+832 
-841 TKVLNPTLSL
+841 LNPTINS
-851 QNGDMD
+851 QAGDFGNI
-857 KLPIKKEI
+857 PILLNDSNRVLNLAKK
-865 FDQNIEHVVR
+865 NIK
-875 INVLLAQSDWNEYE
+875 IAQSDWDTIEQ
-889 NSWDFKVHPLLL
+889 SWNFKVYPLLL

-916 NAFAIWKTEAQERF
+916 NAFAIWKTEAQDRF

-991 DTLGL
+991 DTPGL

-1051 ENMDYIAHV
+1051 ENMDYIAYV

-1180 VADQRINLDLDDGV
+1180 VADQPINLDLDDGV

-1206 ILSKL
+1206 ILSKI